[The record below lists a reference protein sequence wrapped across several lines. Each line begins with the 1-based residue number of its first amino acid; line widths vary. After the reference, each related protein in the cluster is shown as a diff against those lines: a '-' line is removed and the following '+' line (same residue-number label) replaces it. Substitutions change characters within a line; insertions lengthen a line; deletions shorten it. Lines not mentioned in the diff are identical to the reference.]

1 MRNRSLIR
9 RTDPKVRTRSRQPR
23 FVAVRLQ
30 AFTLTLLA
38 GLALGCRTVPPMPQ
52 VDLEAWGWQVHRGQ
66 AVWNP
71 RRGAQ
76 EMAGEL
82 IVATHA
88 HGRAFVQFTKEPFSI
103 VTAQVDTRA
112 WQVTFPG
119 HGRSWRGRGKPPVRW
134 LWLQLPR
141 AVVGDSPEPPWQV
154 SRRDPATFSLANPAT
169 GERLTG
175 FLAP

>member
-1 MRNRSLIR
+1 M
-9 RTDPKVRTRSRQPR
+9 Q
-23 FVAVRLQ
+23 
-30 AFTLTLLA
+30 
-38 GLALGCRTVPPMPQ
+38 
-52 VDLEAWGWQVHRGQ
+52 RGQ

-88 HGRAFVQFTKEPFSI
+88 DGRAFVQFTKEPFSI
-103 VTAQVDTRA
+103 VTAQADSRA

-119 HGRSWRGRGKPPVRW
+119 YGRSWCGRGALPARW

-141 AVVGDSPEPPWQV
+141 AVVGGSPEPPWRMN
-154 SRRDPATFSLANPAT
+154 RRDPATFSLDNPVT